1 MKITFLDTSM
11 EKFESHG
18 EGTWEVLGEQL
29 KVMLSYLEKDKK
41 MKVEPL
47 FVTFNNSGGP
57 RSYPWELKVA
67 KQGEKT
73 FPFHLLYSLFD

>member
-41 MKVEPL
+41 MKVEPFL
-47 FVTFNNSGGP
+47 LPLIIVEGPVLIPGIESG
-57 RSYPWELKVA
+57 
-67 KQGEKT
+67 KT
-73 FPFHLLYSLFD
+73 RRENVSIPLTVFTV